1 MIITVLVDDM
11 GGRHNSIAYGLE
23 VEADVYITED
33 EAEVESWKV
42 EGVRMPI
49 TALPDGMYDYLAE
62 LALEEWGVSGE

>member
-1 MIITVLVDDM
+1 VIITVLVDDL
-11 GGRHNSIAYGLE
+11 GGRYNSIAYGLE

-49 TALPDGMYDYLAE
+49 TALPDGMYDFFVALAI
-62 LALEEWGVSGE
+62 EEGEAGE

>member
-1 MIITVLVDDM
+1 MIITVLVDDL
-11 GGRHNSIAYGLE
+11 GGRYNSIAYGLE

-49 TALPDGMYDYLAE
+49 TALPDGMYDLFVALAT
-62 LALEEWGVSGE
+62 EEGEAGE